1 MINYQSNN
9 PSKKFL
15 MLENSAHEELSPN
28 ALYLY
33 ICYRQLQGNENN
45 SNANLKIK
53 SRMKKTRFE
62 AAKAELFDKGYL
74 DSKQLHG
81 NKYALYIGKEAVKQY
96 KYTHKKSENR
106 HVLQELRKLRGSDL
120 EGSKN

>member
-1 MINYQSNN
+1 MLNYQSEKPYN
-9 PSKKFL
+9 KFL
-15 MLENSAHEELSPN
+15 MLENEAHDELSPN

-33 ICYRQLQGNENN
+33 ICYRNLQAKEDN

-53 SRMKKTRFE
+53 SGMKKTRFD

-81 NKYALYIGKEAVKQY
+81 NKYALYIGKQSVKRY
-96 KYTHKKSENR
+96 KLTQKKSENR
-106 HVLQELRKLRGSDL
+106 HVQHELRKIKKSVL
-120 EGSKN
+120 EG

>member
-1 MINYQSNN
+1 MINYQSDN
-9 PSKKFL
+9 PINKFL
-15 MLENSAHEELSPN
+15 MLEKSAHEELSPN

-33 ICYRQLQGNENN
+33 ICYRDLQAKEDN

-53 SRMKKTRFE
+53 SGMKKTRFD

-81 NKYALYIGKEAVKQY
+81 NRYALYIGKQSVKIY
-96 KYTHKKSENR
+96 KHTQKKSENR
-106 HVLQELRKLRGSDL
+106 HVQHELKKAKNSSL
-120 EGSKN
+120 EG